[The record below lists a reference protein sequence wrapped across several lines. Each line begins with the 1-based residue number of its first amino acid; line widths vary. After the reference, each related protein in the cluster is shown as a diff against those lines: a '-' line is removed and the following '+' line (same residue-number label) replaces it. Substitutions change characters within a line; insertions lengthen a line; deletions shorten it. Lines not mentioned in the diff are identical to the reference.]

1 MVNEKI
7 IFFDIGAKGGIFNY
21 LKKYQQFLEVYAS
34 EPNPDEAS
42 LLKDLGYNIISNG
55 IAGKTGKRY
64 LNVTRDSGSSSI
76 LNPKSSWRKFILKN
90 SGQLRKID
98 IIKKLSMDCISIN
111 DIEFSNPLDFLKVDV
126 QGLEFEILDNMT
138 AHKPIFIITEVS
150 FIPLYEN
157 QGTFS
162 DIDISLRNKGYI
174 CILLDSRKVRY
185 NSITKFK
192 YYPNPGTIRH
202 CDAWFV
208 PSWLD
213 EKGLKIIFDNDK
225 KFAALLLMHG
235 FHDLVVQIFK
245 NIDTPNKKHILNIM
259 LKDINSIEKG

>member
-111 DIEFSNPLDFLKVDV
+111 DIEFSNPF
-126 QGLEFEILDNMT
+126 G
-138 AHKPIFIITEVS
+138 
-150 FIPLYEN
+150 
-157 QGTFS
+157 FS
-162 DIDISLRNKGYI
+162 
-174 CILLDSRKVRY
+174 
-185 NSITKFK
+185 
-192 YYPNPGTIRH
+192 
-202 CDAWFV
+202 
-208 PSWLD
+208 
-213 EKGLKIIFDNDK
+213 
-225 KFAALLLMHG
+225 
-235 FHDLVVQIFK
+235 
-245 NIDTPNKKHILNIM
+245 
-259 LKDINSIEKG
+259 